1 MTAIHLHLKAHVGTT
16 YKRALQPFADFRD
29 HTVSGDFSNLAS
41 MRMRDSWSV
50 RSPQGRTD
58 SMRKPRDFDADL
70 KALEA
75 RANQLKTRK
84 QQQLGEL
91 VITTGAD
98 ALPIEELAGVLLA
111 ATSTSAAPNATDRQT
126 REGWRKAGAAFFQR
140 GTKASASGADRGDGG
155 APPLTASAQSSQG
168 SGGAA

>member
-1 MTAIHLHLKAHVGTT
+1 
-16 YKRALQPFADFRD
+16 
-29 HTVSGDFSNLAS
+29 
-41 MRMRDSWSV
+41 
-50 RSPQGRTD
+50 
-58 SMRKPRDFDADL
+58 MRKPRDFDADL

-91 VITTGAD
+91 VIATGAD
-98 ALPIEELAGVLLA
+98 ALPIEELAGALLA
-111 ATSTSAAPNATDRQT
+111 AAASTVTAPNATERQT

-140 GTKASASGADRGDGG
+140 GTKSATSGADRGDGS
-155 APPLTASAQSSQG
+155 APPLTPSAQPAQG

>member
-1 MTAIHLHLKAHVGTT
+1 
-16 YKRALQPFADFRD
+16 
-29 HTVSGDFSNLAS
+29 
-41 MRMRDSWSV
+41 
-50 RSPQGRTD
+50 
-58 SMRKPRDFDADL
+58 MRKPRDFDADL

-98 ALPIEELAGVLLA
+98 ALPIEELAGALLA
-111 ATSTSAAPNATDRQT
+111 AAASTTSTTGNTSANPGLHAANRAT
-126 REGWRKAGAAFFQR
+126 REGWHKAGAAFFQR
-140 GTKASASGADRGDGG
+140 GTKAPASGADRGDGS
-155 APPLTASAQSSQG
+155 APPLTAGAQPAAG

>member
-1 MTAIHLHLKAHVGTT
+1 
-16 YKRALQPFADFRD
+16 
-29 HTVSGDFSNLAS
+29 
-41 MRMRDSWSV
+41 
-50 RSPQGRTD
+50 
-58 SMRKPRDFDADL
+58 MRKPRDFDADL

-91 VITTGAD
+91 VIATGAD

-111 ATSTSAAPNATDRQT
+111 AAHTSIPPNTSDRQM

-140 GTKASASGADRGDGG
+140 GTKPAASGADRGDGSTS
-155 APPLTASAQSSQG
+155 PLTPGAQPAQG